1 MKIIN
6 KSIGNASFR
15 NVIQIAYAFVSHYH
29 LKRGRQHSAG
39 LPLLSPSNSIHLS
52 YKWIESKS
60 EYFTFYSKK

>member
-29 LKRGRQHSAG
+29 LKRGRQHSAS

-52 YKWIESKS
+52 YKWIKSKP
-60 EYFTFYSKK
+60 EYVTFYFKK